1 MASLRFSSSH
11 LSLNMY
17 TFFYGFYHFILTNQ
31 LYVFHVNGFVR
42 IKLSEHFS
50 FFRNLLLRIH
60 WSNNIYGKTIRLPWK
75 IWQFRKING
84 LKWQNMCQ
92 WRYITVEVSRHP
104 LPFTNVWA
112 TFVICICM
120 QIKCHTVYCVRLGL
134 LHQSLIILQIRILMP
149 LFRHSG
155 NTLGKCAFTILIKVK
170 KKEKTWKESRVATV
184 RCISNVTKW
193 NELEVQAFQKLTK
206 SMRLNCQSEQLP
218 RIACFLYFT
227 RIDSECDH
235 VNLVYAVRTTHTQL
249 NYSYS
254 IRVCKLHVWA
264 ITNANLIQQQR
275 QQKHQYAN
283 ADI

>member
-1 MASLRFSSSH
+1 
-11 LSLNMY
+11 MY

-31 LYVFHVNGFVR
+31 LYVFHVNGFVG

-75 IWQFRKING
+75 IWQFRKKNG

-112 TFVICICM
+112 AFVICICM
-120 QIKCHTVYCVRLGL
+120 QIKCHTVYCFRLGL

-149 LFRHSG
+149 LFRHWG

-170 KKEKTWKESRVATV
+170 KKKKLGKNQGLLPLGAFQMWQNGMNLRFKRFKSWQNQCGSIVKVSSYPELRVF
-184 RCISNVTKW
+184 CIS
-193 NELEVQAFQKLTK
+193 LESIPNATMLTLCTQCVLRTHNWTIAIQFAFV
-206 SMRLNCQSEQLP
+206 NCMFEQSQMQ
-218 RIACFLYFT
+218 I
-227 RIDSECDH
+227 
-235 VNLVYAVRTTHTQL
+235 
-249 NYSYS
+249 
-254 IRVCKLHVWA
+254 
-264 ITNANLIQQQR
+264 
-275 QQKHQYAN
+275 
-283 ADI
+283 